1 MRKKKHYKTLTNCNH
16 NRQSRL
22 QPFQTEAVVHQ
33 FTKSPIVVEI
43 DFILIEG
50 KSRRLVQLYS
60 NYKPNKTS
68 SSGSQVR
75 VPLYFLFLL
84 ESTWL
89 QLMYYLDTKTIQ
101 SKVKNVEMVLSSL
114 GHFDDLCE
122 SGTLFW
128 YLAINL
134 FSLCSIN
141 NCYCASHHLRWKGE
155 RATNSNEEGKNCCN
169 CHSYLLYL
177 HCTGFSPMQNSQEN
191 QQQHNMQ
198 ILGCVMLVEL
208 RVFKHYI

>member
-1 MRKKKHYKTLTNCNH
+1 
-16 NRQSRL
+16 
-22 QPFQTEAVVHQ
+22 
-33 FTKSPIVVEI
+33 
-43 DFILIEG
+43 
-50 KSRRLVQLYS
+50 
-60 NYKPNKTS
+60 
-68 SSGSQVR
+68 
-75 VPLYFLFLL
+75 
-84 ESTWL
+84 
-89 QLMYYLDTKTIQ
+89 
-101 SKVKNVEMVLSSL
+101 MVLSNFWIQSL
-114 GHFDDLCE
+114 GHFDDFCE

-128 YLAINL
+128 YIAINL

-141 NCYCASHHLRWKGE
+141 NCYCASYHLRWKGE

-208 RVFKHYI
+208 RVPSFSSIIFSIYYFLIYIKYRMRYIGCVVIGHRLHN

>member
-1 MRKKKHYKTLTNCNH
+1 M
-16 NRQSRL
+16 
-22 QPFQTEAVVHQ
+22 
-33 FTKSPIVVEI
+33 
-43 DFILIEG
+43 
-50 KSRRLVQLYS
+50 
-60 NYKPNKTS
+60 
-68 SSGSQVR
+68 
-75 VPLYFLFLL
+75 
-84 ESTWL
+84 
-89 QLMYYLDTKTIQ
+89 
-101 SKVKNVEMVLSSL
+101 SKVKKSKCYVLNNFWIQSL
-114 GHFDDLCE
+114 GHFDGFCE

-141 NCYCASHHLRWKGE
+141 NCYCASYHLRWKGE

-208 RVFKHYI
+208 RVFLSYLYQVLSALYRMCRIRP